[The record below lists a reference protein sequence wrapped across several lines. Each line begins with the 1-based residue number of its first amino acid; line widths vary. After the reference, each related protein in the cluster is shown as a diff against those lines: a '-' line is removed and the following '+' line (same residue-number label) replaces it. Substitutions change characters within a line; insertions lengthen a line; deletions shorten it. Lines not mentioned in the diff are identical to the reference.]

1 MSQCIKELSLDDRP
15 REKLMQQ
22 GAAGLSNSELLA
34 ILIRTGTQKRS
45 ALRIAEELTASSGL
59 YQNIACVHSVAE
71 LAKVKGLGPAKAATI
86 LAALE
91 LGKRIAAAGSQVKL
105 KIESPQKGAE
115 ILLQS
120 LRYEQHEKFLV
131 LLYRKHKS
139 KVKISFFITKYINWF
154 LLTIF
159 YYSKGVFQNE
169 KSIRFL

>member
-105 KIESPQKGAE
+105 KIESPQKV
-115 ILLQS
+115 
-120 LRYEQHEKFLV
+120 LRFYCQDCVTNNMKNFGV
-131 LLYRKHKS
+131 IIRQQKSGHKNGT
-139 KVKISFFITKYINWF
+139 SFRRIC
-154 LLTIF
+154 
-159 YYSKGVFQNE
+159 Q
-169 KSIRFL
+169 

>member
-45 ALRIAEELTASSGL
+45 ALRIAEELTSSSGL

-91 LGKRIAAAGSQVKL
+91 LGKRIAAAWYSNA
-105 KIESPQKGAE
+105 GANTSRGCTTE
-115 ILLQS
+115 
-120 LRYEQHEKFLV
+120 
-131 LLYRKHKS
+131 
-139 KVKISFFITKYINWF
+139 
-154 LLTIF
+154 LLTDP
-159 YYSKGVFQNE
+159 SE
-169 KSIRFL
+169 TCSILMT